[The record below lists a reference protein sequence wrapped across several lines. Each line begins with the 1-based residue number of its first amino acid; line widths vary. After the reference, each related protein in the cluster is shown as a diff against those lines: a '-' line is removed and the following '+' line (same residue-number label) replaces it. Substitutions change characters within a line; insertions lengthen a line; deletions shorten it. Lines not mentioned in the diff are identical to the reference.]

1 MIEFIKF
8 LLASEPYL
16 FVWIFILFF
25 KWSGFLND
33 TYTSWKKLK
42 IVFFISLTWIPFY
55 FMGYRYESMLYGE
68 VFTSIIIGWPYIKH
82 YFRRSAVLLLV
93 IPLLFTAWLAQATA
107 VRFEEFIYPEAAG
120 KFLLGWSENSPVAGI
135 IGYSIWL
142 GATMPIA
149 ELIWYP
155 TSMLKILSE
164 FCIIMYVLPDNVWE
178 YPVKWLGRMWV
189 FIYGIILVILIPME
203 IIFTFRNTRAA
214 AMAALVIFTMMTLV
228 YGYFSSP
235 RARKFMST
243 KMYTLVS
250 VVMFFQYTYWEFVH
264 SAVLSQ
270 WKYLIKNS
278 LGSLSPVFDKLR
290 YPDIPGI
297 SQPWNLPFEELGG
310 YLTVFP
316 TILILIILLNRI
328 KGLNLIKGED
338 SAKYFSEIS
347 SEEKT

>member
-1 MIEFIKF
+1 MEFIKF
-8 LLASEPYL
+8 LLTSGLFL
-16 FVWIFILFF
+16 FVWLFILFF
-25 KWSGFLND
+25 KRSGHLND

-42 IVFFISLTWIPFY
+42 IVFFISLAWIPFY
-55 FMGYRYESMLYGE
+55 FMGYRYEATLYE
-68 VFTSIIIGWPYIKH
+68 ETIVSIIIGWPYIRH
-82 YFRRSAVLLLV
+82 YFRRSAVLILML
-93 IPLLFTAWLAQATA
+93 PLLFTAWLAQATA
-107 VRFEEFIYPEAAG
+107 VRFDEFIYPEAAG

-142 GATMPIA
+142 GGTMPKA
-149 ELIWYP
+149 ELVWYP
-155 TSMLKILSE
+155 TYMLKILSE
-164 FCIIMYVLPDNVWE
+164 FCIIMYALPDKVWE
-178 YPVKWLGRMWV
+178 YPVKWLGRMWI
-189 FIYGIILVILIPME
+189 FIYGTVLVVLIPME
-203 IIFTFRNTRAA
+203 FIFTFKNTRAA
-214 AMAALVIFTMMTLV
+214 AIAALVIFTMATLI

-278 LGSLSPVFDKLR
+278 LGSLSPIFNKLR

-297 SQPWNLPFEELGG
+297 SQPWNLPVEQLGG

-328 KGLNLIKGED
+328 KGLNLIKEEN

-347 SEEKT
+347 SEQKT